1 MSEKEIKENID
12 ESRRY
17 LKNLLIECSFFRTEK
32 VELTEKEKLNHAD
45 YKILQYSKEDINRL
59 LDFIIFLKNNEN
71 NKIITNQVFNEKKEK
86 DLKRVNHYFYDN
98 LLYPSPDT
106 NIEKFM
112 IVLLDK
118 ISRTEYIDESL
129 IYKFLMSKF
138 FNEHIL
144 NEYSRDIKKKVRTF
158 FLIHPKEEAR
168 FRKKYELIDVKAKE
182 KKVMRTLPLLLIPP
196 YKDTFLDTSYIL
208 RFNDKKNLP
217 PQIEQMFFRYY
228 LFFTQIEFMEQM
240 VVYDLFNENFSEF
253 EREKHYKE
261 IYSFL
266 ENKKDEIQKSIEKF
280 YLNKNYKESE
290 NIFIDFFC
298 FLYIRHKL
306 YFVRN
311 GFEIGLKL
319 READKQKYIPP
330 IDEFLNFQYFLQKNK
345 NLNSEKG
352 FFLGKNIDNPK
363 IKEILKEKGYPLL
376 KNSDIDEVL
385 KDYQSTNKTLLKV
398 YSQEKQK
405 NTFKNIEENIDKI
418 LKEFNFPLDSSLQ
431 TRKGIIKFIEEDKT
445 KLNLGSNRITLKA
458 LFTSDKYK
466 NYWNTETVRLNLRL
480 RISRENFREKG
491 KLDSFQYDM
500 KIEYLINEI
509 ALIIFSFNDIIE
521 QEKLLRNFLVEYEAY
536 YMKLMKDYKY
546 ASTKLKLQECS
557 QYYLKIE
564 EAIEKLYGD
573 NSKIMDLINTSRLF
587 YEKR

>member
-45 YKILQYSKEDINRL
+45 YKILQYSKKDINRL
-59 LDFIIFLKNNEN
+59 LDFIFFLKNDED
-71 NKIITNQVFNEKKEK
+71 NKIITNKVANEKKEK

-98 LLYPSPDT
+98 LLYPTPDT
-106 NIEKFM
+106 DIEKFM
-112 IVLLDK
+112 IVLLNE
-118 ISRTEYIDESL
+118 ISKSEYIDESL

-138 FNEHIL
+138 FNEHTL

-158 FLIHPKEEAR
+158 FLIHPREEER
-168 FRKKYELIDVKAKE
+168 FRKKYKFMDIKTKRE
-182 KKVMRTLPLLLIPP
+182 KVMGTLPMYLIPP
-196 YKDTFLDTSYIL
+196 YKDVKLGL
-208 RFNDKKNLP
+208 RYELHFYNKKNLP
-217 PQIEQMFFRYY
+217 SQIEQMFFSYY
-228 LFFTQIEFMEQM
+228 LFFTQIEFIEQM

-306 YFVRN
+306 YFIRN

-363 IKEILKEKGYPLL
+363 IKEILKKKGYPLL

-385 KDYQSTNKTLLKV
+385 KDYQNTNKTLLKV

-405 NTFKNIEENIDKI
+405 NTFKNIEENIDNI

-491 KLDSFQYDM
+491 KLDSFEYDM

-509 ALIIFSFNDIIE
+509 ALIIFSFNDII
-521 QEKLLRNFLVEYEAY
+521 QREKLLRNFLVEYQAY
-536 YMKLMKDYKY
+536 YMKLMKDCKY
-546 ASTKLKLQECS
+546 ASTKLKLQEYL

>member
-17 LKNLLIECSFFRTEK
+17 LKNLLIECSFFKTEK

-59 LDFIIFLKNNEN
+59 LDFIIFFKNNEN

-129 IYKFLMSKF
+129 IYKFLMAKF

-144 NEYSRDIKKKVRTF
+144 NEYSKDIKKKVRTF

-168 FRKKYELIDVKAKE
+168 FRKKYEFIDVKAKE

-208 RFNDKKNLP
+208 HFNDKKNLP

-345 NLNSEKG
+345 NLNSKKG

-363 IKEILKEKGYPLL
+363 IKEILKKKGYSLL

-536 YMKLMKDYKY
+536 YMKLMKNYKY
-546 ASTKLKLQECS
+546 ASTKLKLQE
-557 QYYLKIE
+557 YLQCHLKME
-564 EAIEKLYGD
+564 ETIEKLYGD

-587 YEKR
+587 YEKK

>member
-59 LDFIIFLKNNEN
+59 LDFIIFLKNDEN

-98 LLYPSPDT
+98 LLYPSLDT
-106 NIEKFM
+106 NINKFM

-138 FNEHIL
+138 FNEHLL
-144 NEYSRDIKKKVRTF
+144 NEYSKDIKKKVRTF
-158 FLIHPKEEAR
+158 FLIHPKEEER
-168 FRKKYELIDVKAKE
+168 FRKKYEFIDVKAKK
-182 KKVMRTLPLLLIPP
+182 KKVMSTLPLLLTSP
-196 YKDTFLDTSYIL
+196 YKDTFLDTSYTL
-208 RFNDKKNLP
+208 DFNDKKNLP
-217 PQIEQMFFRYY
+217 PQIEQMFFRAY

-240 VVYDLFNENFSEF
+240 VVYDLFNDNFSET

-306 YFVRN
+306 YFARN

-330 IDEFLNFQYFLQKNK
+330 VDEFLNLQYFLQKNK
-345 NLNSEKG
+345 NLNSKKG

-363 IKEILKEKGYPLL
+363 IEEILKEKGYPLL

-385 KDYQSTNKTLLKV
+385 KDYQNTNKTLLKV

-418 LKEFNFPLDSSLQ
+418 LKEYNFPLDSSLQ
-431 TRKGIIKFIEEDKT
+431 TRKGVIKFIEEDNT
-445 KLNLGSNRITLKA
+445 KLNLGSNKITLKA

-491 KLDSFQYDM
+491 KLDSFEYDM

-521 QEKLLRNFLVEYEAY
+521 QEKLLRNFLAEYEAY

-546 ASTKLKLQECS
+546 ASTKLKLQECL